1 MADGKIEFK
10 IGSEE
15 GDVAYVSLPDH
26 PGEGTGGI
34 VKKTVRLRDL
44 MDHKRPDLY
53 LDFDKENRLIGIE
66 ILA

>member
-1 MADGKIEFK
+1 MADGKIELR
-10 IGSEE
+10 IGRGDS
-15 GDVAYVSLPDH
+15 DVAYVSLPDH
-26 PGEGTGGI
+26 RSKDNHGI

-44 MDHKRPDLY
+44 MDHKGPDLY